1 MAQIQSLTW
10 ELPYAVGKAK
20 KKKSKSQET
29 QQRLNNN
36 LGSCRLKATKT
47 PHINVRRDAGG
58 TGREIAVRDFT
69 GQLADCAL
77 ENSRV
82 AKLHF

>member
-1 MAQIQSLTW
+1 MPWAR
-10 ELPYAVGKAK
+10 PKK

-36 LGSCRLKATKT
+36 LGSCRLKTTETT

-69 GQLADCAL
+69 GQLADFAL
-77 ENSRV
+77 ENSQV